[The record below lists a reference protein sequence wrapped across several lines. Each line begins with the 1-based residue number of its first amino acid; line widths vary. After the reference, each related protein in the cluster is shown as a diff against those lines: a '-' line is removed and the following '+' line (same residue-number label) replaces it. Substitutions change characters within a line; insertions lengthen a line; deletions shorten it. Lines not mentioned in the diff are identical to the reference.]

1 MIEQISNFFNMEMI
15 YLWLNFGVLP
25 FWIILIFF
33 PQSNLCRYFVTSI
46 FPYLIFSSVYVFL
59 IIEFY
64 KDNYNFVDNFSLY
77 LGLDSLNNLFDNN
90 YFLITFWVHFLAI
103 NLFCGS
109 WIVKDSLKLTMPK
122 FLVFFSINCNLFYWT
137 FRYIYLLVHKN
148 FFRKKNFYFRLNLFD
163 FKAAI
168 FHQ

>member
-1 MIEQISNFFNMEMI
+1 MIEQISNFFNTEMI

-64 KDNYNFVDNFSLY
+64 KDNYNFVDNFNLY

-122 FLVFFSINCNLFYWT
+122 FLVFFPLIVTYFIGPLGIFIYWFIRIFFAKRISI
-137 FRYIYLLVHKN
+137 
-148 FFRKKNFYFRLNLFD
+148 FD
-163 FKAAI
+163 
-168 FHQ
+168 

>member
-1 MIEQISNFFNMEMI
+1 MIEQISNFFNTEMI

-59 IIEFY
+59 LIEFY
-64 KDNYNFVDNFSLY
+64 RDNYNFVDNFNLY

-122 FLVFFSINCNLFYWT
+122 FLVFFPLIVTYFIGPLGIFVYWFIRIFFAKRISI
-137 FRYIYLLVHKN
+137 
-148 FFRKKNFYFRLNLFD
+148 FD
-163 FKAAI
+163 
-168 FHQ
+168 